1 MRLTV
6 KRSGFYFLLVLLVGT
21 VALSSPVPLAQKTS
35 DATLPELSRAEMENF
50 LLTAKIVERRSLS
63 IGITGSERATL
74 TDGRLTH
81 DAHIQTVDVWKLS
94 YTTSQGTELNFRD
107 SYTYNIAAYRLDKL
121 LDLRMVPVS
130 VERKV
135 GGETA
140 AVTWWVD
147 DVLMMERDRF
157 LKKIQVPEL
166 TSWNDQMY
174 QVRAFNAL
182 VYNSDPNLG
191 NVLITKDWKLW
202 MVDFTRAFRLYKKLK
217 DPKGLVRINRR
228 FYNGLRA
235 LTEDIL
241 TRELRPLLTNWEVKG
256 LLARRDLLLEFFH
269 REIAKRGEAAVIRDM
284 PGH

>member
-6 KRSGFYFLLVLLVGT
+6 KRSGLYFLLVLLVDT

-50 LLTAKIVERRSLS
+50 LLTAEVVERRSLS
-63 IGITGSERATL
+63 VGITGSERATL

-81 DAHIQTVDVWKLS
+81 DAHIQIVDVWKLS

-157 LKKIQVPEL
+157 LKKIQPPEL

-182 VYNSDPNLG
+182 VYNTDPNLG

-202 MVDFTRAFRLYKKLK
+202 MVDFTRAFRLYK
-217 DPKGLVRINRR
+217 N
-228 FYNGLRA
+228 
-235 LTEDIL
+235 
-241 TRELRPLLTNWEVKG
+241 
-256 LLARRDLLLEFFH
+256 
-269 REIAKRGEAAVIRDM
+269 
-284 PGH
+284 

>member
-6 KRSGFYFLLVLLVGT
+6 KRSGLYFLLVLLVDT

-50 LLTAKIVERRSLS
+50 LLTAEVVERRSLS
-63 IGITGSERATL
+63 VGITGSERATL

-157 LKKIQVPEL
+157 LKKIQPPEL

-182 VYNSDPNLG
+182 VYNTDPNLG

-202 MVDFTRAFRLYKKLK
+202 MVDFTRAFRLYK
-217 DPKGLVRINRR
+217 N
-228 FYNGLRA
+228 
-235 LTEDIL
+235 
-241 TRELRPLLTNWEVKG
+241 
-256 LLARRDLLLEFFH
+256 
-269 REIAKRGEAAVIRDM
+269 
-284 PGH
+284 

>member
-6 KRSGFYFLLVLLVGT
+6 KRSGLYFLLVLLVDT

-50 LLTAKIVERRSLS
+50 LLTAEVVERRSLS
-63 IGITGSERATL
+63 VGITGSERATL

-157 LKKIQVPEL
+157 LKKIQPPEL

-182 VYNSDPNLG
+182 VYNTDPNLG

-202 MVDFTRAFRLYKKLK
+202 MVDFTRAFRWYKKLK
-217 DPKGLVRINRR
+217 DPKGLVRIDRR

-241 TRELRPLLTNWEVKG
+241 TRELRPLLTNLEVKG